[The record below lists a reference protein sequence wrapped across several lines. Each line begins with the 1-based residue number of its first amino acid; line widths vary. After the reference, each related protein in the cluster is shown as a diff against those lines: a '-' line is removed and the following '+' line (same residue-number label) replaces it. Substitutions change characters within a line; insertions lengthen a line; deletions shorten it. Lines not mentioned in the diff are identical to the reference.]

1 MEQGVLGEGGG
12 RFGDKKKKPQGF
24 KYNLIRRMLME
35 IKGREPVSV
44 IQVDSN
50 VKSKI
55 HFLTGEEAKLSA
67 TTGLLP
73 EEKQI
78 KNI

>member
-1 MEQGVLGEGGG
+1 
-12 RFGDKKKKPQGF
+12 
-24 KYNLIRRMLME
+24 ME

>member
-1 MEQGVLGEGGG
+1 
-12 RFGDKKKKPQGF
+12 
-24 KYNLIRRMLME
+24 ME

-78 KNI
+78 TMLVMMTIQEETKEI

>member
-1 MEQGVLGEGGG
+1 
-12 RFGDKKKKPQGF
+12 
-24 KYNLIRRMLME
+24 ME

-44 IQVDSN
+44 IQVDSK